1 MIQDF
6 RLTFILLLL
15 NGFAFTGLF
24 FLSNAQFK
32 SNQDEHNLNFAIQEF
47 TRDLDQIAIRGTELN
62 ESIQLNLKGQSW
74 FLEQPIEWPA
84 NHYTVHQ
91 IIHQLNL
98 LSEEARFSE
107 KEILQANQSLSDFGL
122 IEPAL
127 SIELGK
133 GEKVLRIQL
142 GNSTPLGNK
151 LYLYLPQKDRI
162 YVVAN
167 RLFQSQLLNLDNLRQ
182 KEIINIPN
190 FEIEALNYQV
200 RTSPEDRLS
209 KLSVRI
215 EKNLSDNT
223 WHFNAPLK
231 VQADAS
237 LVNQTIR
244 ELTTAQIE
252 KFLPPEILDSEMLG
266 FENPYMKLSLEGNKR
281 RTTLILGNSVSD
293 QNESKR
299 YYAKLENNSSI
310 FTVDSEDFD
319 RFVEAHKAL
328 REKNFIRLDPASIS
342 TVDLSNASSQTKLQR
357 LENNQWQVISLDQNS
372 RTQAIHA
379 DHSII
384 DALLKNLGH
393 LRAVDF
399 FSDNPTE
406 ENLSALGFDR
416 ALLTIR
422 LFDGEANIL
431 QLKAVHHPSN
441 EALVLVNLEGHSSIY
456 SVEKKSFLENFNP
469 SPLNYKSRVIE
480 KLPKAARISE
490 LQIIDLRKSISLLT
504 YRLSPLDSEAG
515 TTDSIDPSSTDTET
529 TLFPHLI
536 KMRAQGYV
544 DQPFALDAVDSYGQP
559 LWNYQILFK
568 IILPGDAEDKMETR
582 SYYLSARKSGSRQ
595 LGGTPSKNLIFE
607 LSPEL
612 IHALN
617 PYINEFKPSPE
628 SRDLAVEN
636 PPSID
641 TLPENTE
648 EAMGETP

>member
-1 MIQDF
+1 MIQHF

-15 NGFAFTGLF
+15 NGFAFIGLF
-24 FLSNAQFK
+24 FFSNAQFK
-32 SNQDEHNLNFAIQEF
+32 SNQDSQNLNFAIQEF
-47 TRDLDQIAIRGTELN
+47 TPNLDRIAIRGTQLDEA
-62 ESIQLNLKGQSW
+62 IQLNANGQEW
-74 FLEQPIEWPA
+74 FLDKPIQWPA
-84 NHYTVHQ
+84 NHFTVNQ

-98 LSEEARFSE
+98 LSEEARFSAN
-107 KEILQANQSLSDFGL
+107 EILQSNQSLSDFGL
-122 IEPAL
+122 MDPVL

-133 GEKVLRIQL
+133 GEKALQIQL

-151 LYLYLPQKDRI
+151 LYLYLPQKEMI
-162 YVVAN
+162 YVVTN
-167 RLFQSQLLNLDNLRQ
+167 RLFQSQLLSLDSLRQ

-200 RTSPEDRLS
+200 RTHPEERLS

-293 QNESKR
+293 QNGSKR

-310 FTVDSEDFD
+310 FTVNSEDFD

-328 REKNFIRLDPASIS
+328 REKSFIRLDPSLIS
-342 TVDLSNASSQTKLQR
+342 TVDLSDASSQTKLQR
-357 LENNQWQVISLDQNS
+357 LENNQWQVLSLDQNS
-372 RTQAIHA
+372 STQAVQA
-379 DHSII
+379 DRVIV
-384 DALLKNLGH
+384 DAFFKNLEQ

-399 FSDNPTE
+399 FSDNPSE
-406 ENLSALGFDR
+406 ESLSALGFDR
-416 ALLTIR
+416 ALLSIK
-422 LFDGEANIL
+422 LFDREANIL
-431 QLKAVHHPSN
+431 QLKAVAHPSN
-441 EALVLVNLEGHSSIY
+441 ESLILINLEGSTSIY

-480 KLPKAARISE
+480 KLPKAARITK
-490 LQIIDLRKSISLLT
+490 LQIVDLQNDKHLLE
-504 YRLSPLDSEAG
+504 YNSSPSEGDTAD
-515 TTDSIDPSSTDTET
+515 TIDPASNYE
-529 TLFPHLI
+529 TLFAHLI
-536 KMRAQGYV
+536 EMRAQGYI
-544 DQPFALDAVDSYGQP
+544 DQPFALDAVDSYGQA
-559 LWNYQILFK
+559 LWNYQLLFE
-568 IILPGDAEDKMETR
+568 IILPGDTEAKIENR
-582 SYYLSARKSGSRQ
+582 SYYLSARESGSRQ
-595 LGGTPSKNLIFE
+595 LGGIPSTDIMFE

-612 IHALN
+612 IHALD
-617 PYINEFKPSPE
+617 PFINEFKPSPE
-628 SRDLAVEN
+628 SSGQPAEN
-636 PPSID
+636 APSID
-641 TLPENTE
+641 TLSKHTE
-648 EAMGETP
+648 DTLGETP

>member
-1 MIQDF
+1 MIQHF

-15 NGFAFTGLF
+15 NGLALVGLF
-24 FLSNAQFK
+24 VFSNAQFK
-32 SNQDEHNLNFAIQEF
+32 SNQDSQNLNFAIQEF
-47 TRDLDQIAIRGTELN
+47 TRALDHIAIRGSELD
-62 ESIQLNLKGQSW
+62 EAIQLTAEGQEW
-74 FLEQPIEWPA
+74 YLDQPIQWPA
-84 NHYTVHQ
+84 NHFTVNQ

-98 LSEEARFSE
+98 LSEEARFSTN
-107 KEILQANQSLSDFGL
+107 EILQANQNLSDFGL
-122 IEPAL
+122 TDPTL

-133 GEKVLRIQL
+133 GAKVLQIQL

-151 LYLYLPQKDRI
+151 LYLYLPQKEMI

-167 RLFQSQLLNLDNLRQ
+167 HLFQSQLLSLDNLRQ

-200 RTSPEDRLS
+200 RTSPEERLS

-231 VQADAS
+231 VQADAN

-293 QNESKR
+293 QNGIKR

-328 REKNFIRLDPASIS
+328 REKSFIRLDPSSIS
-342 TVDLSNASSQTKLQR
+342 TVDLSDSSSQTKLQR
-357 LENNQWQVISLDQNS
+357 LENNQWQVLSLDQNTS
-372 RTQAIHA
+372 TQAVQA
-379 DHSII
+379 DRAIV
-384 DALLKNLGH
+384 DTFFKNLGR

-399 FSDNPTE
+399 FSDNPSE
-406 ENLSALGFDR
+406 ESLSALGFDR

-422 LFDGEANIL
+422 LFDQEANIL
-431 QLKAVHHPSN
+431 QLKAVAHPSN
-441 EALVLVNLEGHSSIY
+441 QSLILVNLEGSTSIY

-480 KLPKAARISE
+480 KLPKAARITQLE
-490 LQIIDLRKSISLLT
+490 IIDLLNSKHLLK
-504 YRLSPLDSEAG
+504 YSSSSSENSTA
-515 TTDSIDPSSTDTET
+515 DSINSESTYKG
-529 TLFPHLI
+529 LFPHLI
-536 KMRAQGYV
+536 EMRAQGYI
-544 DQPFALDAVDSYGQP
+544 DQHFALDAVDSNGQP
-559 LWNYQILFK
+559 MWNYQLLFE
-568 IILPGDAEDKMETR
+568 IILPGDAEAKIETR
-582 SYYLSARKSGSRQ
+582 SYYLSARESGSRQ
-595 LGGTPSKNLIFE
+595 LGGTPSQNLMFE

-612 IHALN
+612 IRTLD
-617 PYINEFKPSPE
+617 PFINEFKPSPE
-628 SRDLAVEN
+628 SLGLPAEIA
-636 PPSID
+636 PSVD
-641 TLPENTE
+641 TLPEKIE
-648 EAMGETP
+648 DALGETP